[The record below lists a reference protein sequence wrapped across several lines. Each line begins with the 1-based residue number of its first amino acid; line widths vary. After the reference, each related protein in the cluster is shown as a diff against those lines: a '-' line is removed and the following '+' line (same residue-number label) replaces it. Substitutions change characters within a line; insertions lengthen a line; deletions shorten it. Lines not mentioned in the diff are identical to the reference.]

1 MSDDV
6 ETPQSQVIEWRPHKK
21 QEDFLSLPNDVFEG
35 FFGGAAGPG
44 KSEALLMLPLVTGLF
59 QLRGFKGLLMRRTYP
74 ELEKSLILRSQELF
88 PSTGGIWNGQ
98 LRRWRWPQYGS
109 VVDFGYAEHEQD
121 VRKYDTTEYN
131 YIGFDELTSFTEF
144 QYLYLAFSR
153 CRSSRVDLPH
163 FVRSAS
169 NPGNIGHGWVRK
181 RFVEPYIYG
190 NKLIRDTKTNQYRIF
205 IPALPTDNPYLIRAD
220 PDYIRRLEMLPE
232 AERKA
237 KLYGDWWTFEGQVF
251 DDWRIAPFPG
261 EPDNARH
268 VIPAFDIPDYWPKI
282 LAIDWGGGRAMT
294 YALWTAISPQR
305 RVYAFREYAIKR
317 SKIANWAADLA
328 RLSEFDNLVSVVIDP
343 SAEQDRGEP
352 KTIRKQVEEVF
363 GRPISLANN
372 DRVGGKML
380 LTDYLRWRP
389 RPARTT
395 PRTDYDHEI
404 AMRIMRMSGLDKY
417 QAYLKQFTPE
427 SPEVDLPRFQVF
439 DGYCPELVK
448 VIPLC
453 IFCKDDKDGKPV
465 EDVAEFNGDD
475 PYDTV
480 RYNLKAVDHFI
491 HDAKG
496 EFERRKELDRVYTLF
511 ERDRNYDALYR
522 RMEKLES
529 KTNNV
534 VGIKTFH
541 RSRVAS

>member
-1 MSDDV
+1 
-6 ETPQSQVIEWRPHKK
+6 
-21 QEDFLSLPNDVFEG
+21 
-35 FFGGAAGPG
+35 
-44 KSEALLMLPLVTGLF
+44 
-59 QLRGFKGLLMRRTYP
+59 
-74 ELEKSLILRSQELF
+74 
-88 PSTGGIWNGQ
+88 
-98 LRRWRWPQYGS
+98 
-109 VVDFGYAEHEQD
+109 
-121 VRKYDTTEYN
+121 
-131 YIGFDELTSFTEF
+131 
-144 QYLYLAFSR
+144 
-153 CRSSRVDLPH
+153 
-163 FVRSAS
+163 
-169 NPGNIGHGWVRK
+169 
-181 RFVEPYIYG
+181 
-190 NKLIRDTKTNQYRIF
+190 
-205 IPALPTDNPYLIRAD
+205 
-220 PDYIRRLEMLPE
+220 MLPE